1 MDESILFELVK
12 SDVLLDSNDTLK
24 KFIRDV
30 IAVLDSNLS
39 KLISEDKIELFVG
52 TNVGAAYS
60 DETFVTEVPVNKDLH
75 EICYDESGKTYMLL
89 TNGQKIEVY
98 QKNGN
103 YYYQCRPVMPN
114 FSFDF
119 DLQKHLNLE
128 LAESVLQ
135 N

>member
-12 SDVLLDSNDTLK
+12 SDVLLDSNDNLK

-75 EICYDESGKTYMLL
+75 EICYDESPAEMWDFCYFGNMLQITYF
-89 TNGQKIEVY
+89 
-98 QKNGN
+98 
-103 YYYQCRPVMPN
+103 R
-114 FSFDF
+114 
-119 DLQKHLNLE
+119 
-128 LAESVLQ
+128 
-135 N
+135 